1 MAADTPLD
9 PFHLSRVGA
18 RAEHEGRLI
27 EADLARAD
35 GQGLLLSTMCDGAAL
50 TLWAAEA
57 DWRAWLEPQLAVGE
71 LADIEAGLLPVLAA
85 WTLAP
90 LDGFLRAQGLPGLA
104 EPAVAPAPAPGGEG
118 WRLTLRDGPRRLP
131 LHVRD
136 APPGWLRAL
145 LAALRPSRE
154 QTHQLALGLGWCL
167 LPEQDWDKVA
177 IGDALPI
184 HGMADALDCLWLHP
198 EASPG
203 RVRLLDA
210 ERAVVEAPSPGL
222 DQVPSGT
229 LRLAVEAAAI
239 RVSADAL
246 ADWEAGREIAAHAAA
261 HPMLRLTAQGRLWAQ
276 GQLLR
281 LSDGWAARILARG

>member
-1 MAADTPLD
+1 MAIETILD
-9 PFHLSRVGA
+9 AFHLSRVGA
-18 RAEHEGRLI
+18 CAEHEGRLI

-71 LADIEAGLLPVLAA
+71 LAGIEAGLLPVLAA

-104 EPAVAPAPAPGGEG
+104 EPAVAPAPAPGGEC

-131 LHVRD
+131 LYLRE
-136 APPGWLRAL
+136 APPDW

-154 QTHQLALGLGWCL
+154 QTHLLALGLGWCL
-167 LPEQDWDKVA
+167 LSEQDWDKVA
-177 IGDALPI
+177 VGDALPI
-184 HGMADALDCLWLHP
+184 HGMADALDSLWLHP

-222 DQVPSGT
+222 DQAPSGT

-246 ADWEAGREIAAHAAA
+246 ADWETDREIDAPAAA

-281 LSDGWAARILARG
+281 LDDGWAVRILARG

>member
-1 MAADTPLD
+1 MAIETILD
-9 PFHLSRVGA
+9 AFHLSRVGA
-18 RAEHEGRLI
+18 CAEHEGRLI
-27 EADLARAD
+27 EADLACAD

-71 LADIEAGLLPVLAA
+71 LADIEVGLLPVLAA
-85 WTLAP
+85 WTLTP

-104 EPAVAPAPAPGGEG
+104 EPAVAPAPAPGGEC
-118 WRLTLRDGPRRLP
+118 WRLTLRDGPRRLALYLREAP
-131 LHVRD
+131 RD
-136 APPGWLRAL
+136 W

-167 LPEQDWDKVA
+167 LSEQDWDTVA
-177 IGDALPI
+177 VGDALPI
-184 HGMADALDCLWLHP
+184 HGMADALDSLWLHP

-222 DQVPSGT
+222 DQTPPGT

-246 ADWEAGREIAAHAAA
+246 ADWETDREIDAPAAA
-261 HPMLRLTAQGRLWAQ
+261 HPVLRLTAQGRLWAQ

-281 LSDGWAARILARG
+281 LDDGWAARILARG

>member
-9 PFHLSRVGA
+9 AFHLSRVGA
-18 RAEHEGRLI
+18 RAEHDGMLI
-27 EADLARAD
+27 EADRALAD
-35 GQGLLLSTMCDGAAL
+35 SHGLLLSTTCDGAAL
-50 TLWAAEA
+50 SLWTTEA
-57 DWRAWLEPQLAVGE
+57 DWRAWLEPQLTVGE

-90 LDGFLRAQGLPGLA
+90 LDGFLRAQGLPGLV
-104 EPAVAPAPAPGGEG
+104 EPAVAPAPAPCSEG

-131 LHVRD
+131 LYLRD

-145 LAALRPSRE
+145 LAALRPSPD
-154 QTHQLALGLGWCL
+154 QTRQLALGLGWCL

-177 IGDALPI
+177 VGDALPI
-184 HGMADALDCLWLHP
+184 HSMADALDSLWLHP

-210 ERAVVEAPSPGL
+210 ERSVVEAPSPGL
-222 DQVPSGT
+222 DQTPPGT
-229 LRLAVEAAAI
+229 LCLAVEAASI
-239 RVSADAL
+239 RVSADTL
-246 ADWEAGREIAAHAAA
+246 ADWEVGKEIAAHTAA
-261 HPMLRLTAQGRLWAQ
+261 HPMLRLTARGRLWAQ

-281 LSDGWAARILARG
+281 LDDGWAARILARG

>member
-1 MAADTPLD
+1 MAADTTLD
-9 PFHLSRVGA
+9 AFHLSRVGA
-18 RAEHEGRLI
+18 RAEHDGMLI
-27 EADLARAD
+27 EADRALAD
-35 GQGLLLSTMCDGAAL
+35 SHGLLLSTTCDGAAL
-50 TLWAAEA
+50 SLWTTEA
-57 DWRAWLEPQLAVGE
+57 DWRAWLVPQLTVGE

-104 EPAVAPAPAPGGEG
+104 QAAVQPAPAPGGEC

-131 LHVRD
+131 LYLRKAPRD
-136 APPGWLRAL
+136 W

-184 HGMADALDCLWLHP
+184 HGMADALDTLWLHP
-198 EASPG
+198 EATPG
-203 RVRLLDA
+203 RLRLIDA
-210 ERAVVEAPSPGL
+210 ERAVMETPSSGL
-222 DQVPSGT
+222 DPAPSGT
-229 LRLAVEAAAI
+229 LRLIAEAAAI

-246 ADWEAGREIAAHAAA
+246 ADWEAGREIDAPAAA

-281 LSDGWAARILARG
+281 LDDGWAARILARG